1 MRLLPAL
8 TRVRALMLPSLLAGT
23 VAVLA
28 AVAHADIAGDVL
40 TALKRGIKSEVPEVR
55 ARAITD
61 VGRYSAHLDDAQ
73 KKQAAALMHKTLRK
87 ESDTEL
93 RRLLVR
99 AMARVHHQSGWVPVI
114 NAALSELD
122 PKVREAA
129 RLEVFRGRGDLL
141 EIVSKLIRQE
151 KSASYR
157 AQLAL
162 LLGDRRRH
170 DAVPM
175 LIELLGE
182 RDRML
187 VAAAAEAL
195 EAISGAAHGFEAQAW
210 SDWHVRWRAE
220 RPANGNVGPSVAPED
235 EEGKEPLPHRTRS
248 LHPEF
253 YGLKLTSKDIV
264 FVVDISGSVGPG
276 GVDQAKRRLLD
287 AVHLLG
293 SDVRMAVLFF
303 AEELH
308 PWNKG
313 QMVLAT
319 PDNKEKLAFFLKG
332 LGPGS
337 KTDVFTAFNAGLK
350 ILQHRVEERKANGD
364 EAREPATLIAVS
376 DGHNNVKS
384 VPFEVVEEKLD
395 RLDLENTVVHSV
407 VLGGKPS
414 RLMKMLATY
423 GGGHYILV
431 PPK

>member
-1 MRLLPAL
+1 MQPSRAQTRLLGL
-8 TRVRALMLPSLLAGT
+8 VLGLLCLLAGS
-23 VAVLA
+23 AR
-28 AVAHADIAGDVL
+28 ADIASDVL
-40 TALKRGIKSEVPEVR
+40 TALKRGIRSDVPEVR

-61 VGRYSAHLDDAQ
+61 VGRYSAHLDAAQ
-73 KKQAAALMHKTLRK
+73 KKQAAALMHKALRK

-99 AMARVHHQSGWVPVI
+99 AMARVHHQNGWIPVV

-122 PKVREAA
+122 PKVRQAA

-141 EIVSKLIRQE
+141 AVITKLIRQE
-151 KSASYR
+151 KNASYR

-175 LIELLGE
+175 LITLLE
-182 RDRML
+182 EKDKML

-195 EAISGAAHGFEAQAW
+195 EAISGAAHGFDGAAW
-210 SDWHVRWRAE
+210 KDWHVRWRAE
-220 RPANGNVGPSVAPED
+220 RPKGGNVGPSVAPED
-235 EEGKEPLPHRTRS
+235 EEGKEPEPHKTRS

-276 GVDQAKRRLLD
+276 GVDKAKRRLLD

-303 AEELH
+303 AEDLH

-313 QMVLAT
+313 QMVPAT

-350 ILQHRVEERKANGD
+350 ILQRRVEERKAND
-364 EAREPATLIAVS
+364 EEAPEPATLIAVS
-376 DGHNNVKS
+376 DGHNNIKS

-407 VLGGKPS
+407 VLGGKPN

-431 PPK
+431 PGK

>member
-1 MRLLPAL
+1 MRLPLSNP
-8 TRVRALMLPSLLAGT
+8 RARAWLVPCLLAGLMALAT
-23 VAVLA
+23 GVAR
-28 AVAHADIAGDVL
+28 ADIAGDVL
-40 TALKRGIKSEVPEVR
+40 SALKRGIRSDVPEVR

-99 AMARVHHQSGWVPVI
+99 AMARVHHQNGWIPVI

-122 PKVREAA
+122 PKVRAAA

-141 EIVSKLIRQE
+141 EITAKLIRQE
-151 KSASYR
+151 KNANYR

-170 DAVPM
+170 DAVPL
-175 LIELLGE
+175 LIELLDE
-182 RDRML
+182 KDRML
-187 VAAAAEAL
+187 VAAAAESL
-195 EAISGAAHGFEAQAW
+195 EAISGAANGFDVEAW
-210 SDWHVRWRAE
+210 KSWHVRWRVE
-220 RPANGNVGPSVAPED
+220 RPTDGNVGPSVAPED
-235 EEGKEPLPHRTRS
+235 EEGKEPPLHKTRS

-313 QMVLAT
+313 QMVAAT
-319 PDNKEKLAFFLKG
+319 PDNKEKLGFFLKG

-337 KTDVFTAFNAGLK
+337 KTDVFTAFNAGLR
-350 ILQHRVEERKANGD
+350 ILQRRVEERKASGED
-364 EAREPATLIAVS
+364 APEPATLIAVS

-395 RLDLENTVVHSV
+395 RLDLEHTVVHSV
-407 VLGGKPS
+407 VLGGKPN

-431 PPK
+431 PRK